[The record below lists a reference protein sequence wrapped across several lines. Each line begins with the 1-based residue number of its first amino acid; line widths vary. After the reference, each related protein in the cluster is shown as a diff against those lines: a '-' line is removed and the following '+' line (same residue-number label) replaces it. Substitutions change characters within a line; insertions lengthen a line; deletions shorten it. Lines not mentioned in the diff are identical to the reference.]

1 METSMSTT
9 GTLKIKNGE
18 IEFIKFGNGKKTL
31 VILPGLSYDGFF
43 EQAETIA
50 NAYNVFT
57 QDFTVYLIDRN
68 LTPHAGYTVS
78 DIVGDTAD
86 ALKQLNIENA
96 DFFGAS
102 LGGMVAQ
109 QLAVSCPHIVNKLVL
124 GSTLSRPNKTF
135 LNALMRWEN
144 LAKSGDIDSLM
155 QDINKTIYS
164 PFTLKKYAEIFAAIK
179 VVPTQEKTARFIA
192 YVSAAKNFDMYNS
205 LDKIKSETLVIG
217 ALKDRI
223 TTTTAARETAK
234 ALNCKYLEY
243 KRFGHAVF
251 DEAKGY
257 KTRIYDFLAK

>member
-1 METSMSTT
+1 MPTT

-18 IEFIKFGNGKKTL
+18 VEFIKFGDGKRTL

-43 EQAETIA
+43 AQASTIEK
-50 NAYNVFT
+50 AYNIFT
-57 QDFTVYLIDRN
+57 KDFTVYLIDRN

-78 DIVGDTAD
+78 DVAEDTAE
-86 ALKQLNIENA
+86 ALNQLHIENA

-109 QLAVSCPHIVNKLVL
+109 QLAIYYPHLVNKLVL
-124 GSTLSRPNKTF
+124 GSTLSRQNKTF
-135 LNALMRWEN
+135 LNVLMRWKD
-144 LAKSGDIDSLM
+144 LAKSGDIDGLIRDVN
-155 QDINKTIYS
+155 QTIYS
-164 PFTLKKYAEIFAAIK
+164 AYTLKKYAEIFAAMK
-179 VVPTQEKTARFIA
+179 VLPTREKTARFMA
-192 YVSAAKNFDMYNS
+192 YVSAAKNFDVYSS
-205 LDKIKSETLVIG
+205 LNKIKSETLVIG

-223 TTTTAARETAK
+223 TTAAAARETAK

-257 KTRIYDFLAK
+257 KTHIYRFLSK